1 MPVLLA
7 FAVETV
13 VAEAQGDAGHDAVA
27 GLEGCDGRA
36 DADDYAGAFVGGGAG
51 EGSGKFA
58 GCDHGVGVAEGGYC
72 RFEEELGWVQGV
84 GGGHFVGFVGFVE
97 LNELD

>member
-27 GLEGCDGRA
+27 GLEGCDRGA
-36 DADDYAGAFVGGGAG
+36 DAEDYAGAFVGGGAG
-51 EGSGKFA
+51 ERSGEFA
-58 GCDHGVGVAEGGYC
+58 GCDHGVGVAEGGDC
-72 RFEEELGWVQGV
+72 CFEEELRWFEGV
-84 GGGHFVGFVGFVE
+84 GDVHFVGFVGFVE
-97 LNELD
+97 LSELG